1 MGGDM
6 QGMNKYSV
14 YRKIRQDRTYRT
26 LGRMS
31 WQRVVLGL
39 VLLASVFFLSG
50 AVSRFFAERGHFR
63 TAERLM
69 VSRRWVETYR
79 PDTLAFIEA
88 GLLYEAGDYE
98 GAYAA
103 FRTQKDSEPARRM
116 ASAAAVKL
124 ADAKC
129 RAGDY
134 DAAFEA
140 VTAAEPDRL
149 SGELKETYRAVCE
162 ALQRHFAPLSDPD
175 AREKALQLQSLLD
188 VQAS

>member
-1 MGGDM
+1 MSGDL
-6 QGMNKYSV
+6 QGTNKYSV
-14 YRKIRQDRTYRT
+14 YRRIRQERTYRP

-31 WQRVVLGL
+31 WQRVALGL
-39 VLLASVFFLSG
+39 ALLASVFFISG

-103 FRTQKDSEPARRM
+103 FRAQEDSEPALKM

-124 ADAKC
+124 ADVKC
-129 RAGDY
+129 GAGDY

-149 SGELKETYRAVCE
+149 SGELKETHRAVCE
-162 ALQRHFAPLSDPD
+162 ALERHFAPLSDPD
-175 AREKALQLQSLLD
+175 AREKARQLQSLLG

>member
-103 FRTQKDSEPARRM
+103 FRTQEDSEPARRM

>member
-50 AVSRFFAERGHFR
+50 TVSRFFAERGHFR

-98 GAYAA
+98 GAY
-103 FRTQKDSEPARRM
+103 
-116 ASAAAVKL
+116 
-124 ADAKC
+124 
-129 RAGDY
+129 
-134 DAAFEA
+134 AAFEA